1 MATDP
6 VRSIQRREIGHAYDL
21 SLDGAIVKL
30 AALEPATDTPY
41 LTVAIDWTPDGNRTL
56 RSQGDATKRSQRRT
70 AEPDISGL
78 SRPAR
83 TELEKA
89 ATALAASYDERSAAR
104 ASVDADLERLFIYLD
119 RELDPSAKGAI
130 VVANHG
136 LGVFETIVLA
146 IPVETS
152 LSAGVTPKLRT
163 LVRVAEDYEP
173 YAVLHADQLN
183 STLYFF
189 IQDQPFEELS
199 VKSNDYPR
207 KQATGGL
214 NQRRYRN
221 RADERVSAFART
233 VAAETHKTLDELG
246 VESFFVAGDDVIT
259 SALDPEWPA
268 ETRAKLGGIVRVPIV
283 ASIEDLVLAVAPMEE
298 ARERQEELDAVAV
311 VETALA
317 SGDLARSGAVA
328 VIAALVGRQVDALV
342 MNADF
347 SAPGWIDYS
356 LSIAGAGDIPA
367 EHPGGGDVANIVAV
381 DLGEEMIRKAVL
393 SGVRIEIVETLPASN
408 AEMTLGAADQS
419 RAEAARR
426 LDALGGVA
434 ATLRFSVLP
443 DGSDS

>member
-6 VRSIQRREIGHAYDL
+6 VRSIQRRDIGHAYDL
-21 SLDGAIVKL
+21 SLDGAIARL

-70 AEPDISGL
+70 AEADISGL

-89 ATALAASYDERSAAR
+89 ATALAADYAERSAAR
-104 ASVDADLERLFIYLD
+104 ASIDADLERLFIYLD

-130 VVANHG
+130 IVANNG
-136 LGVFETIVLA
+136 LGVFEPIVLA

-152 LSAGVTPKLRT
+152 LSAGATPKLRT
-163 LVRVAEDYEP
+163 LVQVAEDYEP
-173 YAVLHADQLN
+173 YAVLHADQLDA
-183 STLYFF
+183 TLYFF

-233 VAAETHKTLDELG
+233 VATETHRTLDELG
-246 VESFFVAGDDVIT
+246 VESFFIAGDEPIL
-259 SALDPEWPA
+259 SALDAEWPA

-283 ASIEDLVLAVAPMEE
+283 ASIDDLVSAVAPMEE

-317 SGDLARSGAVA
+317 SGDLARAGAVV

-347 SAPGWIDYS
+347 TAPGWIDYS
-356 LSIAGAGDIPA
+356 LNIAGAGDIPS
-367 EHPGGGDVANIVAV
+367 EHPGGGDIANIVAV

-393 SGVRIEIVETLPASN
+393 SNVRIEIVETLPATD
-408 AEMTLGAADQS
+408 AEVTLGGGDQR

-426 LDALGGVA
+426 LDELGGVA

-443 DGSDS
+443 DGTNS

>member
-21 SLDGAIVKL
+21 SLDGAIARL
-30 AALEPATDTPY
+30 AALAPATDTPY
-41 LTVAIDWTPDGNRTL
+41 LTVAIDWTPDGNRTK

-70 AEPDISGL
+70 AESDISGL

-89 ATALAASYDERSAAR
+89 ATELAAGYDERSAAR
-104 ASVDADLERLFIYLD
+104 ASVAADLERLFIYLD

-152 LSAGVTPKLRT
+152 LSADVTPQLRT
-163 LVRVAEDYEP
+163 LVRTAEDYEP
-173 YAVLHADQLN
+173 YAVLHADQLTA
-183 STLYFF
+183 TLLFF
-189 IQDQPFEELS
+189 VQDQPFEELS

-233 VAAETHKTLDELG
+233 VVAETHKTLDELG
-246 VESFFVAGDDVIT
+246 VESFFIAGDEPIL
-259 SALDPEWPA
+259 SALDSEWPA
-268 ETRAKLGGIVRVPIV
+268 ETRVKLGGIVRVPIV
-283 ASIEDLVLAVAPMEE
+283 ASIDDLVSAVAPMEE
-298 ARERQEELDAVAV
+298 ARERQEELDAVAL

-317 SGDLARSGAVA
+317 SGDLARAGAVA

-356 LSIAGAGDIPA
+356 LNIAGAGDIPA
-367 EHPGGGDVANIVAV
+367 EHPAGGDVANIVAV

-393 SGVRIEIVETLPASN
+393 SDVRIEIVETLPSTN
-408 AEMTLGAADQS
+408 AELALGGVDQS

-426 LDALGGVA
+426 LDSLGGVA

-443 DGSDS
+443 DGTDS

>member
-21 SLDGAIVKL
+21 SLDGAIARL
-30 AALEPATDTPY
+30 AALAPATETPY
-41 LTVAIDWTPDGNRTL
+41 LTVAIDWTPDGNRTK

-89 ATALAASYDERSAAR
+89 ATELAAEYDERSAAR

-152 LSAGVTPKLRT
+152 LSADVTPQLRT
-163 LVRVAEDYEP
+163 LVRIAEDYEP
-173 YAVLHADQLN
+173 YAVLHADQLTA
-183 STLYFF
+183 TLLFF
-189 IQDQPFEELS
+189 VQDQPFEELS

-246 VESFFVAGDDVIT
+246 VESFFIAGDEPIL
-259 SALDPEWPA
+259 SALDSEWPA
-268 ETRAKLGGIVRVPIV
+268 ETRVKLGGIVRVPIV
-283 ASIEDLVLAVAPMEE
+283 ASIDDLVSRRSL
-298 ARERQEELDAVAV
+298 RWRKRG
-311 VETALA
+311 
-317 SGDLARSGAVA
+317 SGRKSSMRS
-328 VIAALVGRQVDALV
+328 R
-342 MNADF
+342 
-347 SAPGWIDYS
+347 
-356 LSIAGAGDIPA
+356 
-367 EHPGGGDVANIVAV
+367 
-381 DLGEEMIRKAVL
+381 
-393 SGVRIEIVETLPASN
+393 
-408 AEMTLGAADQS
+408 
-419 RAEAARR
+419 
-426 LDALGGVA
+426 
-434 ATLRFSVLP
+434 
-443 DGSDS
+443 

>member
-6 VRSIQRREIGHAYDL
+6 VRSIQCRDIGHAYDL
-21 SLDGAIVKL
+21 SLDGAIAKL
-30 AALEPATDTPY
+30 AALEPAPDTPY
-41 LTVAIDWTPDGNRTL
+41 LTVAIDWTPDGNRTM

-70 AEPDISGL
+70 AAPDISGL

-89 ATALAASYDERSAAR
+89 ATALAAEYDERSAAR
-104 ASVDADLERLFIYLD
+104 ASVEADLERLFIYLD
-119 RELDPSAKGAI
+119 REIDPSARGAI

-152 LSAGVTPKLRT
+152 LSAGATPKLKT

-183 STLYFF
+183 ATLYFF

-246 VESFFVAGDDVIT
+246 VESFFIAGDEPIL
-259 SALDPEWPA
+259 SALDAEWPA
-268 ETRAKLGGIVRVPIV
+268 ETRAKLGGILRVPIV
-283 ASIEDLVLAVAPMEE
+283 ASIDDLVAVVAPLEE

-356 LSIAGAGDIPA
+356 LNIAGAGDIPS
-367 EHPGGGDVANIVAV
+367 EHPAGGDVANIIAV

-393 SGVRIEIVETLPASN
+393 SGVRIEIIETVPATD
-408 AEMTLGAADQS
+408 AEMTLGGGDQRRS
-419 RAEAARR
+419 EAARR
-426 LDALGGVA
+426 LDALGEVA

-443 DGSDS
+443 DGSGS

>member
-6 VRSIQRREIGHAYDL
+6 VRSIQRRAIGHAYDL
-21 SLDGAIVKL
+21 SLDGAIAKL

-89 ATALAASYDERSAAR
+89 ATALAAEYEERSAAR

-152 LSAGVTPKLRT
+152 LSADVTPQLRT

-246 VESFFVAGDDVIT
+246 VESFFIAGDEVIT

-283 ASIEDLVLAVAPMEE
+283 ASIEDLVSAVAPMEE

-347 SAPGWIDYS
+347 TAPGWIDYS
-356 LSIAGAGDIPA
+356 LNIAGAGEIPA

-393 SGVRIEIVETLPASN
+393 SDVRIEIVETLPATN
-408 AEMTLGAADQS
+408 AEMTLGGADQS

-443 DGSDS
+443 DGTDS